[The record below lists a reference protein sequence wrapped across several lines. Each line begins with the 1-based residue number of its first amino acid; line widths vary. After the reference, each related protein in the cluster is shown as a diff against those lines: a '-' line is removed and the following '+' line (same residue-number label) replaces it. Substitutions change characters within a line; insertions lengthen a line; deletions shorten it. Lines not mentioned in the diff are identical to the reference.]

1 MKNHFAR
8 PSKLRNT
15 TCKQNNLNHFVLA
28 LPILIFLENGS
39 SINDV
44 TIKVVVP
51 CLLSDGEE
59 IVGKKFDFIYE

>member
-15 TCKQNNLNHFVLA
+15 TYKQNNLNHFVLA

-44 TIKVVVP
+44 TIKGAVT
-51 CLLSDGEE
+51 CLLSNVEE
-59 IVGKKFDFIYE
+59 IVGKKFDIIL